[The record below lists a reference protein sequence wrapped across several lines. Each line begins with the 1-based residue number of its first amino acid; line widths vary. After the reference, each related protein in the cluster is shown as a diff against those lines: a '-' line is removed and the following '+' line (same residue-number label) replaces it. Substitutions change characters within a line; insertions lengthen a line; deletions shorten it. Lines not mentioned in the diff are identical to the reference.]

1 VTDHPNPIIAR
12 YEQVAGQW
20 TASFDGVPQFA
31 FGGKTA
37 IGAVRRLLEGAEA
50 SQGTY
55 TVEHR
60 SDRTSSEQIP
70 ESVVWD
76 PPELL
81 VPCQICKG
89 RGEYVGLLVVEKCGT
104 CGGRLVVPG

>member
-1 VTDHPNPIIAR
+1 VTDHSYPIIAR
-12 YEQVAGQW
+12 YEQLAGQW
-20 TASFDGVPQFA
+20 TASFDGAPQFA

-55 TVEHR
+55 TLEHH
-60 SDRTSSEQIP
+60 SDQASSEQTP
-70 ESVVWD
+70 ESVIWD

-81 VPCQICKG
+81 VPCPVCKG
-89 RGEYVGLLVVEKCGT
+89 RGDYVGLLIVEKCGT